1 METRKK
7 EKKEEVIPDLDE
19 TLPVHMSVVH
29 MSFQQHQPQQEYGHR
44 QQVTFHMK
52 KPCS

>member
-7 EKKEEVIPDLDE
+7 EKKEEVIPTLDE
-19 TLPVHMSVVH
+19 TLPIHMSVVY
-29 MSFQQHQPQQEYGHR
+29 MFFQQYQPQEHEHR

-52 KPCS
+52 EPCS